1 LKTIMR
7 KKNFTSPDKVIKY
20 EENDMTNQLPEG
32 FMDAFLGKNMKM
44 NESRF
49 KNVVRGM
56 GVDPD
61 LVVRGMGKGPHAAK
75 DKARAAKEPKK
86 TLKSRAKNV
95 ARGMGVDPDNVMRG
109 MGFKESS
116 ELPEGFMDAM
126 KQLVPGARNP
136 QKPQEGKKTAMEMQ
150 FPYARL
156 SVHRM
161 IVALRKARGTA
172 MKGKAQG
179 KDRRENERSL
189 GYILAHVE
197 DIARTRHAEQPN
209 SGRQIHDTRNI
220 DDQTQ
225 SYFMDKIRQNDW
237 TKADQEILNAMVG
250 NGTDDNTK
258 GGAYHARTLA
268 HDIALSVKYAKKDAG
283 IKESVELDELKID
296 MPKKGAGL
304 GITRDKMPQVDE
316 KDYPEYFAYLKEKG
330 ITLKKGK
337 EDPNNLKPIQKEF
350 AKIGVEK
357 SLDKMLAQK
366 DKAKFIIVSKD
377 DYIVDGH
384 HRWLAAKN
392 GRQQLNVMRANVNMK
407 ELLKATNEFPKTTFK
422 SIKNVVKNMQEV
434 RQESK
439 HTKKYKKMFGE
450 TKPCWDGYVA
460 RGMKKKGDKMVPNC
474 VPEETVNSESV
485 QSDNIE
491 FYKKLFGNE

>member
-1 LKTIMR
+1 MFVPRSVGRHL
-7 KKNFTSPDKVIKY
+7 DK
-20 EENDMTNQLPEG
+20 QP
-32 FMDAFLGKNMKM
+32 
-44 NESRF
+44 
-49 KNVVRGM
+49 
-56 GVDPD
+56 
-61 LVVRGMGKGPHAAK
+61 
-75 DKARAAKEPKK
+75 
-86 TLKSRAKNV
+86 
-95 ARGMGVDPDNVMRG
+95 
-109 MGFKESS
+109 
-116 ELPEGFMDAM
+116 
-126 KQLVPGARNP
+126 
-136 QKPQEGKKTAMEMQ
+136 
-150 FPYARL
+150 FPYDDGPQY
-156 SVHRM
+156 SVH
-161 IVALRKARGTA
+161 
-172 MKGKAQG
+172 
-179 KDRRENERSL
+179 
-189 GYILAHVE
+189 
-197 DIARTRHAEQPN
+197 
-209 SGRQIHDTRNI
+209 
-220 DDQTQ
+220 
-225 SYFMDKIRQNDW
+225 
-237 TKADQEILNAMVG
+237 
-250 NGTDDNTK
+250 
-258 GGAYHARTLA
+258 
-268 HDIALSVKYAKKDAG
+268 
-283 IKESVELDELKID
+283 KESVELDELKID